1 MGQPTGAVATAIA
14 ATSSPTAAEGWRTLS
29 HDAPPVTGPAVSTS
43 RGAGCAQSKVPMAH
57 SLAGRSRTGWW
68 ATDGSIRKLAAL
80 LAAVPLLTALVPI
93 ITAPVA
99 SAGGPCGYANAN
111 NRNQQACV
119 SCIMAMHDEYAC
131 GVGEWAT
138 PSPTQ
143 APQNTQPV
151 QAPPKPKPE
160 PPATAPAQA
169 PKGNPASTEAPRN
182 AGTVAPPKGL
192 NAPPQAVE
200 AAKKAPAAR
209 VDPANPPKPATNK
222 NFTQQVQSVISAHI
236 ANVDVFKFDNVAEV
250 RPRHWDYLD
259 YDVYHRPS
267 LYNPLTE
274 AMTFRYFY
282 SGEYREV
289 YVAAGSRTVLDVATL
304 GVFPFT
310 AVGDNYLTVG
320 SFTGGAWI
328 PPEGWDGPPPPDYTP
343 PAVPPVYQ
351 DVAAYV
357 PAANQTVQV
366 GQVQA
371 VGHDP
376 SQPAGS
382 QDTFILDDSTLAWG
396 QATNPANGGQITVT
410 KTQSLPGIGPTDN
423 GTSLV
428 SLATNQQPTDTA
440 WPWALGA
447 LAIAGLVI
455 AVGLITWMFTHR
467 KRGADPTV
475 GV

>member
-1 MGQPTGAVATAIA
+1 MRKVVIAAQAAVVAIAPALLLVAHSGVAYASPNPVATDHSPGCPENFWMGYLGLCWPPPAVSGPKIIPCSHNGYAPGDVAAGICLGAVP
-14 ATSSPTAAEGWRTLS
+14 PTAAS
-29 HDAPPVTGPAVSTS
+29 
-43 RGAGCAQSKVPMAH
+43 
-57 SLAGRSRTGWW
+57 
-68 ATDGSIRKLAAL
+68 
-80 LAAVPLLTALVPI
+80 
-93 ITAPVA
+93 
-99 SAGGPCGYANAN
+99 
-111 NRNQQACV
+111 
-119 SCIMAMHDEYAC
+119 
-131 GVGEWAT
+131 
-138 PSPTQ
+138 TQ
-143 APQNTQPV
+143 APATRPV
-151 QAPPKPKPE
+151 QTPQVNPPSP
-160 PPATAPAQA
+160 
-169 PKGNPASTEAPRN
+169 GAPRN
-182 AGTVAPPKGL
+182 AGLVAPPKGL
-192 NAPPQAVE
+192 NAPPAAVE

-209 VDPANPPKPATNK
+209 IDPANPPNPPTKVD
-222 NFTQQVQSVISAHI
+222 FTKQVQSVISAHNN
-236 ANVDVFKFDNVAEV
+236 NVDVVKVDNLAQI

-282 SGEYREV
+282 SGEYRQV
-289 YVAAGSRTVLDVATL
+289 YVAAGSRTVLDVATV
-304 GVFPFT
+304 GAFPFT
-310 AVGDNYLTVG
+310 AVGENYLTVG

-366 GQVQA
+366 GQVQV

-382 QDTFILDDSTLAWG
+382 QDTFMLDDSTLAWG
-396 QATNPANGGQITVT
+396 QVTNPANGGQVTVT

-428 SLATNQQPTDTA
+428 SLAANQQPTDTG
-440 WPWALGA
+440 WPWPIKALGVA
-447 LAIAGLVI
+447 VLVL
-455 AVGLITWMFTHR
+455 AVGLVAWVLGRR
-467 KRGADPTV
+467 KRGADLPA